1 MKETLDLVSEIKIN
15 VITILIYIYV
25 CMYVYVCMYLEKEM
39 RMEMK
44 CRAVPFSTL
53 LKTEFDFCNL
63 I

>member
-15 VITILIYIYV
+15 VITILIYI
-25 CMYVYVCMYLEKEM
+25 YVCMYLEKEM